1 MIIKSSLVAV
11 NIILLVSI
19 FISSYLA
26 ANQNSLAYF
35 VLRLAYLLEF
45 AILLFSVYIFRI
57 DFKILLYLGLI
68 LLLFPIAPLYHLAFI
83 FLVLGSLKHFL
94 GHKS

>member
-1 MIIKSSLVAV
+1 MITKSSLVAV
-11 NIILLVSI
+11 NIILLMSI
-19 FISSYLA
+19 LISSYIVIDH
-26 ANQNSLAYF
+26 NDLAYF
-35 VLRLAYLLEF
+35 VLSLAYLLEF